1 MNTQMSSRRSR
12 IWFAIIGL
20 VMIAGILAGV
30 WAFYNFEII
39 TSQPFNPFIP
49 RQIQPVN
56 PADLEFYYIAR
67 TAFSTV
73 NIALLIILTET
84 YAALYYKTRSQFTI
98 GLLLFALVF
107 LMKEITTSPF
117 VTGVFRFN
125 VSGLGPFALI
135 EPLLETA
142 ALSVLLYLSIEY

>member
-1 MNTQMSSRRSR
+1 MNNRMNSRRTL
-12 IWFAIIGL
+12 IWFTIIGL
-20 VMIAGILAGV
+20 IVIAGILAGV
-30 WAFYNFEII
+30 WAFYNFERA
-39 TSQPFNPFIP
+39 TSIFIP
-49 RQIQPVN
+49 RPIQPIN
-56 PADLEFYYIAR
+56 PGDLEFFYIAR

-107 LMKEITTSPF
+107 LMKEVATSPF
-117 VTGVFRFN
+117 VLGVFRFY
-125 VSGLGPFALI
+125 VSGLGPFALL
-135 EPLLETA
+135 EPMLETA